1 MTASNDEFQ
10 TAAPD
15 SAGAA
20 PDSPVADAAGSASGV
35 ADDAATVA
43 LKLLEEQK
51 DKYLR
56 LAAEY
61 DNYRKRTAK
70 ERLEAERRGQGD
82 VVKGMIESLDDLRRF
97 SHVDPTTVDAKTLHD
112 GIQLVEK
119 KLFKSL
125 DGHGLEVLDP
135 AGKAF
140 DPSLH
145 EAVGTQP
152 HGDAAMDHV
161 VAQVYQVGYRFHGQL
176 LRPARVVVWQHVQGA
191 GPH

>member
-1 MTASNDEFQ
+1 MTASPDDLTDSSALEAE
-10 TAAPD
+10 AAATP
-15 SAGAA
+15 AG
-20 PDSPVADAAGSASGV
+20 DAAAAGTQAPS
-35 ADDAATVA
+35 DDPAEMA
-43 LKLLEEQK
+43 LKLLEDQK
-51 DKYLR
+51 EKYLR

-82 VVKGMIESLDDLRRF
+82 VVKGLIETLDDLRRF
-97 SHVDPTTVDAKTLHD
+97 AQVDPSTVDTKTLHD

-119 KLFKSL
+119 KCFKSL
-125 DGHGLEVLDP
+125 GGHGLEVLDP
-135 AGKAF
+135 LEHPF
-140 DPSLH
+140 DPALH

-152 HGDAAMDHV
+152 HGDAAKDHV

-176 LRPARVVVWQHVQGA
+176 LRPARVVVYQHVEGA